1 VIGWA
6 RGWGTVYICVA
17 DCTSNIGR
25 GASADPVAAAAS
37 KLQLQSCRCKKYG
50 SSSTCEHHW
59 ERSRS

>member
-17 DCTSNIGR
+17 DCTSNSGR

-37 KLQLQSCRCKKYG
+37 ELQLLRSRCKKCG
-50 SSSTCEHHW
+50 SSSTYEHHW